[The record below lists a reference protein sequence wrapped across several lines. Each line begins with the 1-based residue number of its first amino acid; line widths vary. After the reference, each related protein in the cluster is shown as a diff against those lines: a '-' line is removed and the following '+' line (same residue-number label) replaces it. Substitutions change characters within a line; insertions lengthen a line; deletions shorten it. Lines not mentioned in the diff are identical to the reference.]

1 MLVKNAI
8 SAFPLLCTV
17 SLLRGSRML
26 QFHSERKKFTGIIDP
41 SREIPIE
48 DRKNN
53 SPFVI
58 TACSLSYCQGKF
70 KHRCILGYRFEPE
83 LTPLHG
89 PSTPLATAVQRGHK
103 GRAPLQLRSLLLLQ
117 RTAAAGSRRHEARA
131 CPDAALRM
139 RGVSCPPVPACLTV
153 IVSS

>member
-1 MLVKNAI
+1 MQFQF
-8 SAFPLLCTV
+8 FPFFARWAYLEEAECCNSV
-17 SLLRGSRML
+17 
-26 QFHSERKKFTGIIDP
+26 QKQKKFTGIIDP

-53 SPFVI
+53 APFVI

-89 PSTPLATAVQRGHK
+89 PSTPPATAVQRGHK

-117 RTAAAGSRRHEARA
+117 RTAAAGSRRHKARV

-139 RGVSCPPVPACLTV
+139 RGVSCPPAPACLTV